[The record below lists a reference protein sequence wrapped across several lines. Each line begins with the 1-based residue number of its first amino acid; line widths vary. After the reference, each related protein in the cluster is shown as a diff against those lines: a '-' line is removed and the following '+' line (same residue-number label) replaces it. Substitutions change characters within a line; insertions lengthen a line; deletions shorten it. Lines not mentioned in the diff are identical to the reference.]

1 MIKQEKLKESGSEDK
16 HQIYMWINKLRLLD
30 PDSKLCTINLLYNAE
45 VQRYDFTI
53 ILIFL
58 YQESEK
64 KHVRN

>member
-1 MIKQEKLKESGSEDK
+1 
-16 HQIYMWINKLRLLD
+16 MWINKLRLLD
-30 PDSKLCTINLLYNAE
+30 HDFKLCTIILVYNAE

-64 KHVRN
+64 KYVRKLDVLLQ